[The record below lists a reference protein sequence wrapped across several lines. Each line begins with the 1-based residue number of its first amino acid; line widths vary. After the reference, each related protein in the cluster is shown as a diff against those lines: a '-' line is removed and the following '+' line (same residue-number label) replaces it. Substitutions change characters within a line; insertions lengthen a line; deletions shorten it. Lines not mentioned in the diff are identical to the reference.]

1 MTADTNGIDINGV
14 QYATAQSNGHT
25 AAEPS
30 TMPLAI
36 VGMACRFGG
45 DVTSPE
51 KLWEL
56 VSHGRDVWSEIPESR
71 FNGQA
76 FYHPD
81 PAKVAA
87 VSISHAYLLN
97 QVDSRLQFW
106 GISTANINPTDSC
119 KRRLLPG
126 AGSRRF

>member
-1 MTADTNGIDINGV
+1 
-14 QYATAQSNGHT
+14 
-25 AAEPS
+25 
-30 TMPLAI
+30 MPLAI

-71 FNGQA
+71 FNAEA

-87 VSISHAYLLN
+87 VSVSQRCLSFTGLRSQLLTNKPQIHAKGGYFLEQDPGAFDVSFFNMSADAAAAMDPQL
-97 QVDSRLQFW
+97 RLQLEVTFEALES
-106 GISTANINPTDSC
+106 G
-119 KRRLLPG
+119 
-126 AGSRRF
+126 

>member
-14 QYATAQSNGHT
+14 QYATAQSNGHN

-56 VSHGRDVWSEIPESR
+56 VSRGRDVWSEVPENR
-71 FNGQA
+71 FNAQA

-87 VSISHAYLLN
+87 VSNSL
-97 QVDSRLQFW
+97 DS
-106 GISTANINPTDSC
+106 T
-119 KRRLLPG
+119 
-126 AGSRRF
+126 